1 MPIYRVGPQPGGP
14 LYVPDMLNH
23 REGHQAR
30 EASKCWMGRATEEDW
45 PKRPSDHQLQEALEK
60 TDRATVLVAE
70 AVRIPAHLAPLGPCK
85 PSSCATFTLKS
96 HWGRT
101 ATAKT
106 ILRLHMQCHF
116 GHVRL
121 FETLWTIACQASL
134 LGRGVICSSVH
145 SGALSR
151 QEYWS
156 VLANTGCHTL

>member
-1 MPIYRVGPQPGGP
+1 
-14 LYVPDMLNH
+14 
-23 REGHQAR
+23 
-30 EASKCWMGRATEEDW
+30 MGRATEKDW

-60 TDRATVLVAE
+60 TDRAVILVAE
-70 AVRIPAHLAPLGPCK
+70 AVHVPAHLAPLGPCK

-96 HWGRT
+96 HWGTT

-106 ILRLHMQCHF
+106 ILRLRMQCHF

-134 LGRGVICSSVH
+134 LGRGVLCSSVH

-151 QEYWS
+151 QGSPLSAEWAE
-156 VLANTGCHTL
+156 LLRNTGQRGLLMAGNKRVGKRL